1 MAANNGLFRSPASLL
16 DAKSIAIVGASERGE
31 WPSAIFNNLKELG
44 FDGAVYPIN
53 PGREEIWGQRC
64 YPNFD

>member
-1 MAANNGLFRSPASLL
+1 MVNTNGLFRSPAPLL

-31 WPSAIFNNLKELG
+31 WPSAIYNNLKEHG

-53 PGREEIWGQRC
+53 PRREEI
-64 YPNFD
+64 